1 MIFLYS
7 LKTRQLLELDSFASE
22 QVRDPFVREVFNF
35 MRSRQLPEDKVLACK
50 IALQESLFTILDG
63 ILYYLDPKHSNRK
76 QAVVPKQLQKQIL
89 EDAHSGLYGGH
100 FCGRMYSSLMLHWW
114 WERMFSDAI
123 KFTKACPICAVTTG
137 TGRKTK
143 PPLHPIPMQRPF
155 QILGIDVMDL
165 PQTERG
171 NKHVVVIQELFPR
184 KIPAIQTL
192 AIITM
197 TIVGARHVYIFY
209 GKIMHIPQWLD
220 CVHACVWL
228 GAIIAAYARAQCVHL
243 RIINPRE

>member
-1 MIFLYS
+1 MIMKAHTCWPKRINGPSPILSQSGKHARWWMRVYGRGVKNVKILYRAGKENRNADVLSHSPYLPAQEVGIAAVDSVTILLQPVIFLYS
-7 LKTRQLLELDSFASE
+7 LKTQQLLELDSFASE

-63 ILYYLDPKHSNRK
+63 ILYYLDPKHSSRK

-123 KFTKACPICAVTTG
+123 KFTNACPICAVTTG

-143 PPLHPIPMQRPF
+143 PSLHPIPMQRPF
-155 QILGIDVMDL
+155 M
-165 PQTERG
+165 
-171 NKHVVVIQELFPR
+171 
-184 KIPAIQTL
+184 
-192 AIITM
+192 
-197 TIVGARHVYIFY
+197 
-209 GKIMHIPQWLD
+209 
-220 CVHACVWL
+220 
-228 GAIIAAYARAQCVHL
+228 
-243 RIINPRE
+243 